1 VASYKKR
8 DLNRFT
14 KVYPYVRFPPRFVY
28 EYDSIQGGTSVE
40 AGKIN
45 FVDAETGT
53 YSFTSTYASVPS
65 VTITSVDTVGNF
77 QTNVSLTITAI
88 TTTSVTV
95 SSSAKFTGQVHVH
108 VVPV

>member
-1 VASYKKR
+1 MASYKKR

-28 EYDSIQGGTSVE
+28 EYDSIQGDTSVE

-45 FVDAETGT
+45 FVDAEFGT
-53 YSFTSTYASVPS
+53 YNFTASYASVPS
-65 VTITSVDTVGNF
+65 VTISSVDTIGSF
-77 QTNVSLTITAI
+77 QTNVSLTITSI
-88 TTTSVTV
+88 SLTSVTV
-95 SSSAKFTGQVHVH
+95 SASSKFTGQVHVH